1 MKIYKNLQGKIL
13 LTSTLGLLL
22 ILPSAVFAVNTTTLS
37 GVIEASQGNN
47 TSTAAAATPAADK
60 PTEVI
65 VTEMVPGADCEPFGT
80 GTGAA
85 GKQYKCKVT
94 GGFSSVM
101 GIVSA
106 LIKYTTYIT
115 ALIGV
120 LMMVIT
126 GIAYMFGE

>member
-22 ILPSAVFAVNTTTLS
+22 VLPSAVFAVNTNTLS
-37 GVIEASQGNN
+37 GVIEASQVN
-47 TSTAAAATPAADK
+47 SAPAPAATPAADK